1 MCIKNTKPTKE
12 SINSLNT
19 NEKKLFDLLLY
30 VSGLGKNI
38 GTNKDENITEL
49 KDRLK
54 LVESQIKSGN
64 NNPVVKKEMKE
75 IIQKLYLYKVI
86 SHNNGKSY
94 LKQF

>member
-1 MCIKNTKPTKE
+1 MLDCGKLASNTFLLFFRIST
-12 SINSLNT
+12 
-19 NEKKLFDLLLY
+19 KLFDLLLY

-54 LVESQIKSGN
+54 LVESQIKAGD

-75 IIQKLYLYKVI
+75 ITQKLYLYKVI